1 MEMKEESECKWI
13 KKNQFERSSGD
24 SRQGQGRISL
34 FRSPTK
40 VKDPV
45 LDLLI
50 SPDAHLGRL
59 IYNHIFKVTKFT
71 VIEALLRF

>member
-13 KKNQFERSSGD
+13 KKDQFERSSGD
-24 SRQGQGRISL
+24 GRQSQGRISL
-34 FRSPTK
+34 FSSPTK

-50 SPDAHLGRL
+50 CPDAHPGRF
-59 IYNHIFKVTKFT
+59 IYNHIFKATKFA
-71 VIEALLRF
+71 VIKALF